1 MKVTIYSDYV
11 CPFCYLGKHPL
22 EEALK
27 EVEDVE
33 VEWKPFQLRPEGT
46 EQLSPNSSYIQQ
58 GWKYGVQP
66 LAEKLGVEMIL
77 PSMDPHPSTKKAHRG
92 FLFANEQGKGSA
104 YAQAVLAEFWTKG
117 KEIGDENVLADI
129 AEYVGLDRALFI
141 DAVTSTSY
149 DQSLQNP
156 SFISAVPSFIIGD
169 TVLQGVQSK
178 EAFINALKNQKQ
190 VEQSSLS
197 CEIDGNC

>member
-1 MKVTIYSDYV
+1 MKVTVYSDYV

-27 EVEDVE
+27 EVENIE

-46 EQLSPNSSYIQQ
+46 EPLSPNSSYIQQ
-58 GWKYGVQP
+58 GWKFGVQP

-92 FLFANEQGKGSA
+92 FLYANENGKGTE
-104 YAQAVLAEFWTKG
+104 YAQAVLAGFWKEG
-117 KEIGDENVLADI
+117 KEIGDVNVLADI
-129 AEYVGLDRALFI
+129 AEGLELDRTQFI
-141 DAVTSTSY
+141 EAVSSTSY
-149 DQSLQNP
+149 DASIQNP
-156 SFISAVPSFIIGD
+156 SFVNAVPTFMIGD

-178 EAFINALKNQKQ
+178 EAFVQALKNQKQ
-190 VEQSSLS
+190 IEQSSLS
-197 CEIDGNC
+197 CDIDGNC